1 MSGEDE
7 PKIIRSPL
15 CEKMTVDGRTVEIEI
30 YGTGGNDWIL
40 EVVDEEG
47 NSVVWDGTFD
57 TDALAYNTFDEQL
70 HNEGIEAILNSPKAE
85 WPS

>member
-1 MSGEDE
+1 MSNEDE

-30 YGTGGNDWIL
+30 YGTGKDDWIL

-47 NSVVWDGTFD
+47 NSVVWDGTFE

-70 HNEGIEAILNSPKAE
+70 YNEGIHAILNSPKAE
-85 WPS
+85 RPG

>member
-1 MSGEDE
+1 MSNEDE

-30 YGTGGNDWIL
+30 YGTGENDWIL

-47 NSVVWDGTFD
+47 NSVVWDGTFK

-70 HNEGIEAILNSPKAE
+70 YNEGIDAILNSPKSE
-85 WPS
+85 RPG